1 MKAMISQPM
10 NGLTGDEILETRA
23 KAIKWLSKNRF
34 DLVDTFIPNI
44 HQPPYIIRSTDKSDY
59 SIIYRSPSSLDEWR
73 SLERMRQCDA
83 VYFCKG
89 WENYRGCRIE
99 HEAAEAYGLKIIEEV

>member
-10 NGLTGDEILETRA
+10 NGLTDDEILETRN
-23 KAIKWLSKNRF
+23 KAIKWLGDNGY
-34 DLVDTFIPNI
+34 DLVDTFFANLSK
-44 HQPPYIIRSTDKSDY
+44 PPYIIRSTDKSDY
-59 SIIYRSPSSLDEWR
+59 TIIYRSPSPLDEWR
-73 SLERMRQCDA
+73 SLELMRQCDA

-89 WENYRGCRIE
+89 WENYRGCKIE

>member
-10 NGLTGDEILETRA
+10 NGLTSDEILETRV
-23 KAIKWLSKNRF
+23 KALKWLKDNNYDFVDALYHNSWYSTALFPKIGTENYPLFQLSRYLEQMSK
-34 DLVDTFIPNI
+34 
-44 HQPPYIIRSTDKSDY
+44 
-59 SIIYRSPSSLDEWR
+59 
-73 SLERMRQCDA
+73 CDA

-89 WENYRGCRIE
+89 WENYRCCKIE